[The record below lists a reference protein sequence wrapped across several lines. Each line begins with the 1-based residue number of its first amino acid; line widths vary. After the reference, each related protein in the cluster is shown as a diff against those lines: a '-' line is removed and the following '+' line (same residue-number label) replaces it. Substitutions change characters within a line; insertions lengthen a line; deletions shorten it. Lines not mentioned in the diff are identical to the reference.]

1 MRQTPLLAFESAV
14 FPHSPDEN
22 GKTNSRIYGR
32 ALANWLAEQ
41 LREAGVPVQ
50 KVVPEDFGWC
60 VPVKT
65 DSHSLY
71 LVCAGTHDKPN
82 HFKVFGFAEGSVV
95 ARLIGKDSTANAL
108 AVLFETV
115 KRCLEEDPTIEN
127 LRQEQ

>member
-22 GKTNSRIYGR
+22 GKTNPRIYGR

-41 LREAGVPVQ
+41 LREAGIPAE
-50 KVVPEDFGWC
+50 KVIAEDFGWC
-60 VPVKT
+60 VPVKSE
-65 DSHSLY
+65 SHLLY

-82 HFKVFGFAEGSVV
+82 HFKVFGFAEGGMM
-95 ARLIGKDSTANAL
+95 ARLMGKDSTADSL
-108 AVLFETV
+108 AALFETV

-127 LRQEQ
+127 LHQEQ